1 MKRQHWQV
9 LVGVI
14 LVLWSV
20 GGLLGLGPA
29 KGEAAGGGRAV
40 VGHGDS
46 RLQPAQ
52 PEVNLDTA
60 PRIEGE
66 GLAELFG
73 KETFASNGEQIYYT
87 GVSAKTGQVWS
98 TGGPA
103 WFRAGAYG
111 CVACHGV
118 HGQGGVPVTME
129 GPIPAD
135 IRYSALVT
143 GQYDHAKQQAD
154 AYDSQAHIKRLVT
167 SGIEPDGG
175 QCDST
180 MPRWQ
185 MKESDLNDLIA
196 YLKTFRR

>member
-1 MKRQHWQV
+1 MKRQQWLV

-14 LVLWSV
+14 MVLWSV

-29 KGEAAGGGRAV
+29 TGEAAGGGRGV
-40 VGHGDS
+40 IGHGDS
-46 RLQPAQ
+46 RLQPAR
-52 PEVNLDTA
+52 PEASLDTE

-66 GLAELFG
+66 DLAEYFG

-87 GVSAKTGQVWS
+87 GVSAKTGQIWS

-103 WFRAGAYG
+103 WFRAGSFG
-111 CVACHGV
+111 CIACHGV

-129 GPIPAD
+129 GPVPAD

-143 GQYDHAKQQAD
+143 GQYDYGKRQAD
-154 AYDSQAHIKRLVT
+154 LYSSDSHIKRVVT
-167 SGIEPDGG
+167 SGVEPDGAK
-175 QCDST
+175 SNPT

-185 MKESDLNDLIA
+185 MGDADFTDLIA
-196 YLKTFRR
+196 YLKTFRK